1 MIIPHSQ
8 PFTPLYYQIEQQI
21 LEEIHQ
27 GRLKPGDRLPSEP
40 ELSRRFGV
48 SRITIR
54 RALKDLS
61 QQGIIYSRQGKGTFV
76 AQTRIREISGFR
88 SFSDDIRARGLTPSS
103 QVINFSRIPADEIVA
118 SRLNIKPGEMVYC
131 LERVRLAND
140 QPVAFETAFLPAHLV
155 PDLERFDFNTQS
167 LYAVLREHYRIYPT
181 WADAEIEA
189 SAASPEVAKHLGMK
203 IGEPVLTAYR
213 QTYTERFEI
222 IEFVKSV
229 YCGKRFT
236 FYVGRQYIGS

>member
-1 MIIPHSQ
+1 MVIPHPQ

-76 AQTRIREISGFR
+76 AQARIREISGFR

-103 QVINFSRIPADEIVA
+103 RVVDFNRVPADEMVA
-118 SRLNIKPGEMVYC
+118 QRLGVEVGESVYC
-131 LERVRLAND
+131 LQRVRLAND
-140 QPVAFETAFLPAHLV
+140 QPVAFEIAYLPERLC
-155 PDLERFDFNTQS
+155 PDLERFDFSTAS
-167 LYAVLREHYRIYPT
+167 LYAVLREHYRVFPT
-181 WADAEIEA
+181 WAEAEIEA
-189 SAASPEVAKHLGMK
+189 SAASPEVAHHLGMK
-203 IGEPVLTAYR
+203 IGEPVLVAYR

-222 IEFVKSV
+222 IEFVKSI

-236 FYVGRQYIGS
+236 FYVGRQYIGN

>member
-1 MIIPHSQ
+1 MIIPHPQ

-103 QVINFSRIPADEIVA
+103 QVINFSRIPADETVA

-140 QPVAFETAFLPAHLV
+140 QPVAFETAFLPVHLV
-155 PDLERFDFNTQS
+155 PDLDRFDFNVQS
-167 LYAVLREHYRIYPT
+167 LYAILREHYHIYPT

-189 SAASPEVAKHLGMK
+189 SSASPEVAKYLGMK

-213 QTYTERFEI
+213 QTYTERFEV